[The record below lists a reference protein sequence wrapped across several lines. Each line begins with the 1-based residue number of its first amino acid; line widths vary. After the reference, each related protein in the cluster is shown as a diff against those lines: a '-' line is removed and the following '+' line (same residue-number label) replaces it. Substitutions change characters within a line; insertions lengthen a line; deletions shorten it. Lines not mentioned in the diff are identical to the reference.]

1 MYYLIRDYVGRSP
14 HHRILVDALI
24 LVLAGVFGW
33 VTWAGSTAA
42 DKAFRKADK
51 AACVRIEMLK
61 TGFRGSL
68 QRALVSLPAISYYKA
83 HPQELA
89 IQVKQIKD
97 QIKEYAPSKC

>member
-1 MYYLIRDYVGRSP
+1 MYYLFRDYVGRSP
-14 HHRILVDALI
+14 HRRILVDALI

-42 DKAFRKADK
+42 DKAFRRADK

-68 QRALVSLPAISYYKA
+68 NRGLKTLPTLAYYKT
-83 HPQELA
+83 HPRELA
-89 IQVKQIKD
+89 DQVRLIEN